1 MLGPNG
7 GPKFQN
13 GPIESAFK
21 RYNQCLQKYKIQND
35 VSRSYFVHRRRVLA
49 QFDRRASG
57 EPESFRMIRKAASQK
72 SPLSARPLIE
82 LEPNMLAQQG
92 LPDRIYSALKHR
104 ILTCSLPPGRRL
116 MENDL
121 SREFGVSRTPLREAL
136 NRLALEQLV
145 FLTPYRGYAVTPLL
159 LDDIRKLSELR
170 LILESES
177 AALAAERAGKE
188 EVKELKTLARLRY
201 QPGDRA
207 TYEQYLRDNSAF
219 HQALVRCTRNA
230 RLEAVVA
237 SVLDQI
243 QRPLYL
249 GLDTGLNAREAT
261 AEHYELVEA
270 VAQRKS
276 QRARKVMADQIKRA
290 EMRILAAVSLANA
303 VER

>member
-1 MLGPNG
+1 MPVKATS
-7 GPKFQN
+7 PK
-13 GPIESAFK
+13 A
-21 RYNQCLQKYKIQND
+21 
-35 VSRSYFVHRRRVLA
+35 
-49 QFDRRASG
+49 
-57 EPESFRMIRKAASQK
+57 
-72 SPLSARPLIE
+72 PLSARPLID
-82 LEPNMLAQQG
+82 LEPKMPVLQA

-104 ILTCSLPPGRRL
+104 ILTCSLPPGQRL

-121 SREFGVSRTPLREAL
+121 SRELGVSRTPLREAL

-159 LDDIRKLSELR
+159 LEDISKLNELR

-177 AALAAERAGKE
+177 AALAAERANQQ
-188 EVKELKTLARLRY
+188 EVKQLKSLAKLSY

-237 SVLDQI
+237 SVLDQL

-249 GLDTGLNAREAT
+249 GLDTGLDAKAAT
-261 AEHYELVEA
+261 AEHYELIDA
-270 VAQRKS
+270 IAQGNAK
-276 QRARKVMADQIKRA
+276 RARKVMAEQIKRA
-290 EMRILAAVSLANA
+290 EMRILAAVALANRS
-303 VER
+303 E

>member
-1 MLGPNG
+1 VPVKATS
-7 GPKFQN
+7 PK
-13 GPIESAFK
+13 A
-21 RYNQCLQKYKIQND
+21 
-35 VSRSYFVHRRRVLA
+35 
-49 QFDRRASG
+49 
-57 EPESFRMIRKAASQK
+57 
-72 SPLSARPLIE
+72 PLSARPLID
-82 LEPNMLAQQG
+82 LEPKMPVLQA

-104 ILTCSLPPGRRL
+104 ILTCSLPPGQRL

-121 SREFGVSRTPLREAL
+121 SRELGVSRTPLREAL

-159 LDDIRKLSELR
+159 LEDISKLNELR

-177 AALAAERAGKE
+177 AALAAERANQQ
-188 EVKELKTLARLRY
+188 EVKQLKSLAKLSY

-237 SVLDQI
+237 SVLDQL

-249 GLDTGLNAREAT
+249 GLDTGLDAKAAT
-261 AEHYELVEA
+261 AEHYELIDA
-270 VAQRKS
+270 IAQGNAK
-276 QRARKVMADQIKRA
+276 RARKVMAEQIKRA
-290 EMRILAAVSLANA
+290 EMRILAAVALANRS
-303 VER
+303 E

>member
-1 MLGPNG
+1 MPV
-7 GPKFQN
+7 
-13 GPIESAFK
+13 
-21 RYNQCLQKYKIQND
+21 LQ
-35 VSRSYFVHRRRVLA
+35 A
-49 QFDRRASG
+49 
-57 EPESFRMIRKAASQK
+57 
-72 SPLSARPLIE
+72 
-82 LEPNMLAQQG
+82 

-104 ILTCSLPPGRRL
+104 ILTCSLPPGQRL

-121 SREFGVSRTPLREAL
+121 SRELGVSRTPLREAL

-159 LDDIRKLSELR
+159 LEDISKLNELR

-177 AALAAERAGKE
+177 AALAAERANQQ
-188 EVKELKTLARLRY
+188 EVKQLKSLAKLSY

-237 SVLDQI
+237 SVLDQL

-249 GLDTGLNAREAT
+249 GLDTGLDAKAAT
-261 AEHYELVEA
+261 AEHYELIDA
-270 VAQRKS
+270 IAQGNAK
-276 QRARKVMADQIKRA
+276 RARKVMAEQIKRA
-290 EMRILAAVSLANA
+290 EMRILAAVALANRS
-303 VER
+303 E